1 MKRSKTRSIKV
12 LLVDDHPIVREGIKA
27 HLSTQPD
34 LKVVDEASDGEE
46 ALAKARACLP
56 DVILMDITMPH
67 MNGLET
73 IARLR
78 KRAPHAKILVLTM
91 HENREYIAQS
101 VRLGARGYLRKDTS
115 PGELVRAIKSIHAG
129 EVCFNATASRV
140 VADEFQRDGK
150 PAEPEPPLLSDRE
163 REVLVLIAEGL
174 SNKEVAD
181 RLGIGVRTTETHRER
196 LMQKLNIHTVA
207 GLTKFAIAN
216 GMVSL
221 ETVPPKPR
229 DR

>member
-1 MKRSKTRSIKV
+1 VKRSKPRRIKV

-27 HLSTQPD
+27 HLSSQPD
-34 LKVVDEASDGEE
+34 LKVVDEASDGHE
-46 ALAKARACLP
+46 ALAKARECLP

-67 MNGLET
+67 MNGLEA

-78 KRAPHAKILVLTM
+78 RRVPHAKILVLTM
-91 HENREYIAQS
+91 HDNKEYIARS
-101 VRLGARGYLRKDTS
+101 VRFGARGYLRKDTS

-129 EVCFNATASRV
+129 EVCFSATASRV
-140 VADEFQRDGK
+140 VADEFMRDGK
-150 PAEPEPPLLSDRE
+150 PAEPERPLLSDRE

-181 RLGIGVRTTETHRER
+181 HLGIGVRTAETHRER
-196 LMQKLNIHTVA
+196 LMQKLNIRTVA
-207 GLTKFAIAN
+207 GLTKFAIAS

-221 ETVPPKPR
+221 EPTPLKPR
-229 DR
+229 